1 MLKLLVTGGSGLL
14 GNEVIKLGVERGHQ
28 IHSIYNEHKINE
40 GNPIQLD
47 LIESNKIQ
55 KIVSNL
61 KPDAIIHTAAYTDV
75 DGCEVNK
82 NYAWKANAEV
92 LKTLTSTSDTF
103 DTHLIY
109 VSSDYVFDGEN
120 GNYSETDTPNPIS
133 YYGYTKLMG
142 EKYVQEI
149 STKWCIARTS
159 VIYGRGFEYK
169 LNFATWMIQELL
181 KERQVKLLLDQFVSP
196 TMNRNLAEM
205 LLEIAER
212 KITGIVHT
220 SGATKVSRNEF
231 GIKLSE
237 KLNLDKNLVKS
248 SFMKEMLWKAK
259 RPRDSSLNVKKAL
272 VLLNAK
278 PLKLDDSLNI
288 LKKELAIR

>member
-1 MLKLLVTGGSGLL
+1 
-14 GNEVIKLGVERGHQ
+14 
-28 IHSIYNEHKINE
+28 
-40 GNPIQLD
+40 
-47 LIESNKIQ
+47 
-55 KIVSNL
+55 
-61 KPDAIIHTAAYTDV
+61 
-75 DGCEVNK
+75 
-82 NYAWKANAEV
+82 
-92 LKTLTSTSDTF
+92 
-103 DTHLIY
+103 
-109 VSSDYVFDGEN
+109 
-120 GNYSETDTPNPIS
+120 
-133 YYGYTKLMG
+133 
-142 EKYVQEI
+142 
-149 STKWCIARTS
+149 
-159 VIYGRGFEYK
+159 
-169 LNFATWMIQELL
+169 MIQELL